1 MLGGCMWPLSIVS
14 GTLRTVGHLTPH
26 AWAVDAW
33 TALVARGGTLATIAP
48 DLGVL
53 AAFAA
58 VLLTL
63 ATVRLR
69 RSLARP

>member
-14 GTLRTVGHLTPH
+14 KTMREVGHIAPQ

-33 TALVARGGTLATIAP
+33 TSLLSRGGSIVSIAP
-48 DLGVL
+48 ELGVL

-58 VLLTL
+58 GFLTL

-69 RSLARP
+69 RVIA